1 MTETAERS
9 TGATNEQ
16 APEPDTDDA
25 SSALPS
31 DRLKQAAEA
40 LVRALSDKAVGAAV
54 DRVEGL
60 TGKLTDVAES
70 GGEGLSGLLG
80 GGGGDGGGDAGGG
93 LTGALK
99 SGAST
104 IKDKVTGALG
114 MGGGDEDDPDGGD
127 GDGGGDGG
135 GGGSGGGRGKFKFMN
150 IFEAQDVGVP
160 LRVAY
165 DQWTQFADFPSF
177 MKKVETVNQE
187 SDEKSVWTA
196 KVFWSRRSWDTT
208 IREQIADS
216 HIIWVSS
223 GAKGHA
229 DGIVTFSELAPNLT
243 RIVLILEYYPQ
254 GFFEKTGNL
263 WRAVGRRARLEF
275 KHFCRHVMMDT
286 LINRDELEGW
296 RGEIRDS
303 EVVKT
308 HEEAMEEEQ
317 AAAED
322 SEDEF
327 DDDLEDEDGLDAE
340 DEALAD
346 DEDEPAAEGEPTDDE
361 LEDAEASD
369 DVEDA
374 DDELEDVDA
383 EDTAESED
391 VDSDDVAE
399 DTAELDGAQDVGDA
413 EASEDQPDEDTAAAE
428 SEPEPRPKRPRRRQ
442 RTSA

>member
-9 TGATNEQ
+9 TDTTDDQ
-16 APEPDTDDA
+16 DTDTA
-25 SSALPS
+25 SALPS
-31 DRLKQAAEA
+31 DRLKQAAET
-40 LVRALSDKAVGAAV
+40 LLRALGDRAVSSAV

-60 TGKLTDVAES
+60 TGRLSDVAES

-80 GGGGDGGGDAGGG
+80 GGGGGDSSDGGG

-99 SGAST
+99 SGASS

-114 MGGGDEDDPDGGD
+114 MGSDDDDAEGDAD
-127 GDGGGDGG
+127 GDGG
-135 GGGSGGGRGKFKFMN
+135 GGGGGGGRGKFKFMN

-208 IREQIADS
+208 IREQIPDS

-317 AAAED
+317 AAADED
-322 SEDEF
+322 GFEDEDELDA
-327 DDDLEDEDGLDAE
+327 DDEAEDTEDFEDADDEDLEDEPVAE
-340 DEALAD
+340 DEA
-346 DEDEPAAEGEPTDDE
+346 
-361 LEDAEASD
+361 
-369 DVEDA
+369 A
-374 DDELEDVDA
+374 DDELEDTDDEPEDADDEPAAADDADA
-383 EDTAESED
+383 ED
-391 VDSDDVAE
+391 VDEPD
-399 DTAELDGAQDVGDA
+399 DVGDA
-413 EASEDQPDEDTAAAE
+413 EASEDQQADDTE
-428 SEPEPRPKRPRRRQ
+428 EPEPAPRRRRRA
-442 RTSA
+442 RTPA

>member
-9 TGATNEQ
+9 TTTSEERDSEQGSEDTGA
-16 APEPDTDDA
+16 
-25 SSALPS
+25 SALPS
-31 DRLKQAAEA
+31 DRLKQAAET
-40 LVRALSDKAVGAAV
+40 LLRALGDKAVSSAV

-60 TGKLTDVAES
+60 TGRLTDVAES
-70 GGEGLSGLLG
+70 GGSGLSGLLG
-80 GGGGDGGGDAGGG
+80 GGGESSEGGGG

-114 MGGGDEDDPDGGD
+114 MGGDDDESEDGE
-127 GDGGGDGG
+127 GGGDGG
-135 GGGSGGGRGKFKFMN
+135 GGGGGGARGKFKFMN

-177 MKKVETVNQE
+177 MKRLETVNQE
-187 SDEKSVWTA
+187 SDEKSTWTA
-196 KVFWSRRSWDTT
+196 KVFWSRRSWETT
-208 IREQIADS
+208 IREQIPDS

-327 DDDLEDEDGLDAE
+327 DAEDEDGLDDDEVTAE
-340 DEALAD
+340 D
-346 DEDEPAAEGEPTDDE
+346 EPTDDD
-361 LEDAEASD
+361 LEDAEDAD
-369 DVEDA
+369 AEDA
-374 DDELEDVDA
+374 DGIDD
-383 EDTAESED
+383 SED
-391 VDSDDVAE
+391 VDETDAEDVDDTDDV
-399 DTAELDGAQDVGDA
+399 DDA
-413 EASEDQPDEDTAAAE
+413 EASEDQQVDETGADE
-428 SEPEPRPKRPRRRQ
+428 PEPEPRRPRRRQ
-442 RTSA
+442 RTPA

>member
-9 TGATNEQ
+9 TDTTDDQ
-16 APEPDTDDA
+16 DTDT

-31 DRLKQAAEA
+31 DRLKQAAET
-40 LVRALSDKAVGAAV
+40 LLRALGDRAVSSAV

-60 TGKLTDVAES
+60 TGRLSDVAES

-80 GGGGDGGGDAGGG
+80 GGGGGDSSDGGGG

-99 SGAST
+99 SGASS

-114 MGGGDEDDPDGGD
+114 MGSDDDDDAEGDAD
-127 GDGGGDGG
+127 GDGG
-135 GGGSGGGRGKFKFMN
+135 GGGGGGGRGKFKFMN

-187 SDEKSVWTA
+187 ADEKSTWTA

-208 IREQIADS
+208 IREQIPDS
-216 HIIWVSS
+216 HILWVSS

-317 AAAED
+317 AAADEDGFEDEDDLDADDEAAEDTDEDD
-322 SEDEF
+322 SED
-327 DDDLEDEDGLDAE
+327 L
-340 DEALAD
+340 
-346 DEDEPAAEGEPTDDE
+346 EDEPAAE
-361 LEDAEASD
+361 D
-369 DVEDA
+369 DVA
-374 DDELEDVDA
+374 DDELEDDADEDLDA
-383 EDTAESED
+383 EDTDTED
-391 VDSDDVAE
+391 TDDVEDDAAVDEADDGEDSDD
-399 DTAELDGAQDVGDA
+399 GDA
-413 EASEDQPDEDTAAAE
+413 ADASEDQQDAPEED
-428 SEPEPRPKRPRRRQ
+428 EPEPAPRRPRRRQ
-442 RTSA
+442 RTPA

>member
-9 TGATNEQ
+9 TEATADQ
-16 APEPDTDDA
+16 DTDSA
-25 SSALPS
+25 SALPS
-31 DRLKQAAEA
+31 DRLKQAAET
-40 LVRALSDKAVGAAV
+40 LLRALGDKAVSSAV

-60 TGKLTDVAES
+60 TGKLNGVAES
-70 GGEGLSGLLG
+70 GGAGLSGLLG
-80 GGGGDGGGDAGGG
+80 GGDGESSDGGGG

-99 SGAST
+99 SGFSSV
-104 IKDKVTGALG
+104 KDSVTGALG
-114 MGGGDEDDPDGGD
+114 MGGD
-127 GDGGGDGG
+127 GDDEGDADGDGG
-135 GGGSGGGRGKFKFMN
+135 GGGGGGGGARGKFKFMN

-208 IREQIADS
+208 IREQIPDS

-317 AAAED
+317 AAA
-322 SEDEF
+322 DEEGF
-327 DDDLEDEDGLDAE
+327 EDEDDA
-340 DEALAD
+340 
-346 DEDEPAAEGEPTDDE
+346 
-361 LEDAEASD
+361 
-369 DVEDA
+369 
-374 DDELEDVDA
+374 
-383 EDTAESED
+383 
-391 VDSDDVAE
+391 
-399 DTAELDGAQDVGDA
+399 
-413 EASEDQPDEDTAAAE
+413 
-428 SEPEPRPKRPRRRQ
+428 RRRG
-442 RTSA
+442 RRRRGRRGLRGARRRGRRGPRGRAGRRGRRRRRRARGRRARRGGRRRGH